1 MELLVS
7 TKKNLIKNVQ
17 HLLIYYEKN
26 VLKVQIIKLKEDDI
40 SVRFE
45 PVIFVF
51 KYDYYT
57 ACPRIEK
64 MLPRIFFFAL
74 SVYCVEIHLL
84 QTQKKFSKYFFSVN
98 IFYIFCIKI
107 RVNINI

>member
-51 KYDYYT
+51 KYY
-57 ACPRIEK
+57 
-64 MLPRIFFFAL
+64 
-74 SVYCVEIHLL
+74 
-84 QTQKKFSKYFFSVN
+84 
-98 IFYIFCIKI
+98 
-107 RVNINI
+107 